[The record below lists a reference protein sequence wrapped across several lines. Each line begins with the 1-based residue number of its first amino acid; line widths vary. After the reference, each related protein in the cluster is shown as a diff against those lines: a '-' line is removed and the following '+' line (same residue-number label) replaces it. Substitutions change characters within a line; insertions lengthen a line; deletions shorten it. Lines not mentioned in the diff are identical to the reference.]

1 MEWKIFGEKKQ
12 DEKETWRSM
21 YEIWDSINI
30 IFTKKKGN
38 IRKIDWWHLRKEI
51 QRMRRLALE

>member
-30 IFTKKKGN
+30 IFTEKNGN
-38 IRKIDWWHLRKEI
+38 I
-51 QRMRRLALE
+51 LEK